1 MRGCIAGPQNRSD
14 VTTACR
20 GRQLRER
27 GQHLDGSGVGQP
39 VDPRGDPGSGPAAL
53 LAAIHG
59 HLMPGGLLA
68 DAEAG
73 ALARAG
79 EAARAFASVT
89 IAPPDSL
96 IAAIAADAGALV
108 ARARIAVANV

>member
-1 MRGCIAGPQNRSD
+1 MSRPDLRS
-14 VTTACR
+14 AR
-20 GRQLRER
+20 
-27 GQHLDGSGVGQP
+27 
-39 VDPRGDPGSGPAAL
+39 
-53 LAAIHG
+53 
-59 HLMPGGLLA
+59 A
-68 DAEAG
+68 DAVIVGWVSPA

-108 ARARIAVANV
+108 ARAKAGVANV

>member
-1 MRGCIAGPQNRSD
+1 MSL
-14 VTTACR
+14 ACR
-20 GRQLRER
+20 AL
-27 GQHLDGSGVGQP
+27 
-39 VDPRGDPGSGPAAL
+39 DPRGDPGGEPAAL

-59 HLMPGGLLA
+59 HLVPGGLLA

-89 IAPPDSL
+89 IAPPDAL
-96 IAAIAADAGALV
+96 IAAIAADAAALV
-108 ARARIAVANV
+108 VRAKVGIANG